1 MKKILILIVLLILTG
16 KLFPQNIDFITLLEN
31 SERNPLMVV
40 DARKLA
46 GMQNLPVMIYV
57 KDAVF
62 AEARGIENGRVVYT
76 IIRNFLHP
84 FDNGSAGF
92 IENISSEYDLTKA
105 KLVYNNGNIVDNTGE
120 EAQIKISPRT
130 SITSMLLVMDS
141 YNNKVIGLDPQTGD
155 IIDTSFIPRQ
165 DTMLATP
172 KVAMQTPWGRIF
184 ISDQIKDVVY
194 EFDTAGT
201 YIGIFAPQGGQNN
214 SILDNIRG
222 IGFRPN
228 KNLLV
233 TVGSGTNI
241 NTLQQF
247 SPSGSHIGTFIS
259 NPSFT
264 SPFDVIYVDNKYY
277 VTSST
282 TSASA
287 VKIGIFDSAGAY
299 IGPFT
304 SRDSTRFCQ
313 QIIKLNDGNFAVAA
327 FSIPGVGIQI
337 FSPTGTFIK
346 VLTGVSNNR
355 GVYQLGNGNFV
366 TTNATGLYEIDDTTG
381 ALVRTIISGSSVFS
395 GQFITK
401 YVPGPVTGI
410 SGNSTEIDDFE
421 LMQNYPNPF
430 NPVTKI
436 NFSIPKN
443 GIVKLTVFDVLG
455 REIKTIVNTEL
466 IAGSYIYDFDAGNL
480 SSGVYFYKLQA
491 GSFTAIRK
499 MVLLR

>member
-1 MKKILILIVLLILTG
+1 MKKILILLVLLILTG
-16 KLFPQNIDFITLLEN
+16 KLYPQNTDFITLLEN
-31 SERNPLMVV
+31 SERNPATVME
-40 DARKLA
+40 ARKLA
-46 GMQNLPVMIYV
+46 GMQNLPVLIYV
-57 KDAVF
+57 KGEIF
-62 AEARGIENGRVVYT
+62 AEARDIENGKVVYT
-76 IIRNFLHP
+76 VIRNFLHP
-84 FDNGSAGF
+84 FENGSAEY
-92 IENISSEYDLTKA
+92 IEDISLEYDLTKA

-120 EAQIKISPRT
+120 EFQINISPRT

-172 KVAMQTPWGRIF
+172 KVAIQTPWGKIF
-184 ISDQIKDVVY
+184 ISDQLKDVVY

-201 YIGIFAPQGGQNN
+201 YIGIFAPQGGPNT

-228 KNLLV
+228 NNLLV
-233 TVGSGTNI
+233 TVGSGTNT

-259 NPSFT
+259 NPNFT
-264 SPFDVIYVDNKYY
+264 SPFDVIFADNKYY

-287 VKIGIFDSAGAY
+287 VKIGIFDSTGAY

-313 QIIKLNDGNFAVAA
+313 QIVKLNDGNFAVSA

-337 FSPTGTFIK
+337 FSSNGTFIK

-381 ALVRTIISGSSVFS
+381 ALVRTILSGSTVFS
-395 GQFITK
+395 GQYITK

-410 SGNSTEIDDFE
+410 SGNKTVIDDFK

-436 NFSIPKN
+436 NFDVPKQSK
-443 GIVKLTVFDVLG
+443 VMLTVFDVLG
-455 REIKTIVNTEL
+455 REIKTIVNADLT
-466 IAGSYIYDFDAGNL
+466 AGSYSYDFDAGNL
-480 SSGVYFYKLQA
+480 SSGVYFYKLSA
-491 GSFTAIRK
+491 DNFSAVKK

>member
-1 MKKILILIVLLILTG
+1 MTSKSYS
-16 KLFPQNIDFITLLEN
+16 QNIDFITLLEN
-31 SERNPLMVV
+31 SERNPLMVIE
-40 DARKLA
+40 ARKLA
-46 GMQNLPVMIYV
+46 GLQNLPVLICV
-57 KDAVF
+57 KDKAF
-62 AEARGIENGRVVYT
+62 IEARGIENGKVIYT

-84 FDNGSAGF
+84 FENGSVGF
-92 IENISSEYDLTKA
+92 IEDISSEYDMTEA
-105 KLVYNNGNIVDNTGE
+105 KLIYNNGNIVNNTGE
-120 EAQIKISPRT
+120 ETQIKISPRT

-141 YNNKVIGLDPQTGD
+141 YNNKVIGLDSQTGD

-214 SILDNIRG
+214 NILDNIRG

-228 KNLLV
+228 NNLLV

-259 NPSFT
+259 NASLT

-282 TSASA
+282 TTATA
-287 VKIGIFDSAGAY
+287 VKIGIFDSTGAY

-327 FSIPGVGIQI
+327 FSVPGVGIQI
-337 FSPTGTFIK
+337 FSPNGTFIK

-381 ALVRTIISGSSVFS
+381 ALVRTIISGSTVFS
-395 GQFITK
+395 GQYITK
-401 YVPGPVTGI
+401 YVPGPVTGVTVNNAVI
-410 SGNSTEIDDFE
+410 NDYK
-421 LMQNYPNPF
+421 LLQNYPNPF

-436 NFSIPKN
+436 NFDIPKQSK
-443 GIVKLTVFDVLG
+443 VKLSVFDVLG
-455 REIKTIVNTEL
+455 REIKTIVNSEL
-466 IAGSYIYDFDAGNL
+466 TAGSYNYEFDAGNL
-480 SSGVYFYKLQA
+480 ASGVYFYKLQA
-491 GSFTAIRK
+491 GDFSSVKK
-499 MVLLR
+499 MVVVR

>member
-1 MKKILILIVLLILTG
+1 MKKLLLLIG
-16 KLFPQNIDFITLLEN
+16 LFLLINTSFSQNIDFKTLMEN
-31 SERNPLMVV
+31 SERNPNMYIE
-40 DARKLA
+40 ARKLA
-46 GMQNLPVMIYV
+46 GLYNLPVLIYV
-57 KDAVF
+57 KDKAF
-62 AEARGIENGRVVYT
+62 IEARCIENGKIVYT
-76 IIRNFLHP
+76 VIRDFYHP
-84 FDNGSAGF
+84 FNNGSTGF
-92 IENISSEYDLTKA
+92 IENISLEYDLTKA

-120 EAQIKISPRT
+120 EIQMNITPRT

-184 ISDQIKDVVY
+184 ISDQLKDVVY
-194 EFDTAGT
+194 EFDTAGV
-201 YIGIFAPQGGQNN
+201 YKGIFAPQGGQNT

-228 KNLLV
+228 YNLLV
-233 TVGSGTNI
+233 TVGSGTNT

-259 NPSFT
+259 NPNFT
-264 SPFDVIYVDNKYY
+264 SPFDVIFADNKYY

-287 VKIGIFDSAGAY
+287 VRIGIFDSSGAY

-304 SRDSTRFCQ
+304 TRDSTRFCQ

-337 FSPTGTFIK
+337 FSPNGTFIK

-381 ALVRTIISGSSVFS
+381 ALVRTIISGASVFS
-395 GQFITK
+395 GQYITK
-401 YVPGPVTGI
+401 YVPGPVTNI
-410 SGNSTEIDDFE
+410 FQNTVAADDFE
-421 LMQNYPNPF
+421 LKQNYPNPF

-436 NFSIPKN
+436 TFNIQKQGLVILS
-443 GIVKLTVFDVLG
+443 VFDILG
-455 REIKTIVNTEL
+455 REIKNLVNTNL
-466 IAGSYIYDFDAGNL
+466 QPGSYSVDFDGGSL
-480 SSGVYFYKLQA
+480 SSGVYFYKLRA
-491 GSFTAIRK
+491 GNFSAVKK
-499 MVLLR
+499 MVLMR

>member
-1 MKKILILIVLLILTG
+1 MKKIILLISLFIITNVLL
-16 KLFPQNIDFITLLEN
+16 PQSIDFITLMEN
-31 SERNPLMVV
+31 SERNPNMVIE
-40 DARKLA
+40 ARKLA
-46 GMQNLPVMIYV
+46 GLQNLPVLIYV
-57 KDAVF
+57 KDKAF
-62 AEARGIENGRVVYT
+62 IEARGIENEKIVYT
-76 IIRNFLHP
+76 VIRDFYHP
-84 FDNGSAGF
+84 FNNGSTGF
-92 IENISSEYDLTKA
+92 IENISLEYDLTRA
-105 KLVYNNGNIVDNTGE
+105 RLIYNNGNIVDNSGE
-120 EAQIKISPRT
+120 EIVYNISPRT
-130 SITSMLLVMDS
+130 SIISMLLVMDS
-141 YNNKVIGLDPQTGD
+141 YNNKVIGLDTQTGD

-172 KVAMQTPWGRIF
+172 KVAMQTPLGKIF

-201 YIGIFAPQGGQNN
+201 FIQIFAPQGGQNN

-228 KNLLV
+228 NNLLV
-233 TVGSGTNI
+233 TVGSGANT

-247 SPSGSHIGTFIS
+247 SSSGSHIGTFIS
-259 NPSFT
+259 NPSLT

-287 VKIGIFDSAGAY
+287 VKIGIFDSTGAY

-304 SRDSTRFCQ
+304 TRDSTRFCQ
-313 QIIKLNDGNFAVAA
+313 QIIKLDDGNFAVAA

-337 FSPTGTFIK
+337 FSPNGTFIK

-381 ALVRTIISGSSVFS
+381 ALVRTIISGASVFS
-395 GQFITK
+395 GQYITK

-410 SGNSTEIDDFE
+410 SGNNTAIDDFK

-436 NFSIPKN
+436 YFEIPKQSK
-443 GIVKLTVFDVLG
+443 VKLTVFDVLG
-455 REIKTIVNTEL
+455 REIKTIVNTDL
-466 IAGSYIYDFDAGNL
+466 TAGSYNYEFDAGNI

-491 GSFTAIRK
+491 GDYTAVRK
-499 MVLLR
+499 MMLLR